1 MTTKTIVTTL
11 LVLVTLLAPLSVYSQ
26 SQDFQMNGTVL
37 VKYNGSATNVTIP
50 SGVTSIGH
58 DAFRGN
64 LNLTSVTI
72 PSGVTSIGSGAF
84 AGCTNLKSITIP
96 SSVTSI
102 GDSAFYDCRSLT
114 TITIPDSV
122 TSIGDSAFYDC
133 RSLTTITIPSSVT
146 SIGNRAFRGCTSLAS
161 VTIPSSVTSIG
172 RGAFD
177 PNVRRI
183 DSLYGTW
190 KGTNS
195 IGENIVLMVNR
206 PDFTMTFIDVDET
219 LTGTYT
225 LSGNAVTMFIPEEN
239 ERVIGTLAGNTLTFT
254 DAGGTRFRFTKQ

>member
-96 SSVTSI
+96 S
-102 GDSAFYDCRSLT
+102 
-114 TITIPDSV
+114 SV